1 MKEFSRRSRSLSPR
15 YVELIAV
22 QTRNRRCFVIAW
34 RRPALGPNTRLWF
47 CFFGTRASRPH
58 TNFAVQARNRRCF
71 IAIAWRRP
79 ALGPNAPSWFCFS
92 GRGRPVPILYV
103 VGIAEAVTG
112 S

>member
-1 MKEFSRRSRSLSPR
+1 METARPR
-15 YVELIAV
+15 AEHAV
-22 QTRNRRCFVIAW
+22 VV
-34 RRPALGPNTRLWF
+34 L
-47 CFFGTRASRPH
+47 FFGTRASRPH

-79 ALGPNAPSWFCFS
+79 ALGPNARLLFHFL
-92 GRGRPVPILYV
+92 GRGRPVPILYF